1 MDNFSD
7 LKETY
12 EKMHEAKMHLYK
24 QANLILG
31 KLVQN
36 SVTGETY
43 KITKY
48 FCANEKL
55 ENLELMW
62 KLELITCKK
71 SFWKELFGIS
81 DSIIISSTD
90 LFDKIFVEKT
100 LFLVEI

>member
-1 MDNFSD
+1 MDNLSV

-36 SVTGETY
+36 NITGETY

-62 KLELITCKK
+62 KLEQITCKK
-71 SFWKELFGIS
+71 SFWKDLFGIS
-81 DSIIISSTD
+81 NTITISSKD
-90 LFDKIFVEKT
+90 LFDKIFVKKT
-100 LFLVEI
+100 LLLVEI